1 MTTDKVIS
9 ADNQQERLKLM
20 GWIVGFTDGE
30 GCFTVSLHRNST
42 TSLGWQI
49 MPEFILSQGKKSLNS
64 LLLVKNYFKC
74 GRISVNHRHDNH
86 REDLYRYCVKS
97 QKELNEKIIPF
108 FEENKLKT
116 SKSEDFNKF
125 SSVLRL
131 MKKKEHLTSNG
142 VNNILGIISTM
153 NTKKIRLLNLESS
166 ETTRRIPVESGMI

>member
-1 MTTDKVIS
+1 MIS
-9 ADNQQERLKLM
+9 SKKAFSRDNQQERLKLV

-30 GCFTVSLHRNST
+30 GCFTVSLHKNST

-64 LLLVKNYFKC
+64 LLLAKNFFKC

-97 QKELNEKIIPF
+97 QKELNDKIIPF
-108 FEENKLKT
+108 FEKNKLRT
-116 SKSEDFNKF
+116 SKNEDFKKF
-125 SSVLRL
+125 SDVLKL
-131 MKKKEHLTSNG
+131 MKKKEHLTSKG

-153 NTKKIRLLNLESS
+153 NTKKKRLLNLESS
-166 ETTRRIPVESGMI
+166 ETTR